1 MSRPVTLES
10 VMSLLVVGSVA
21 YDVIELPGREP
32 VEVLGGSATW
42 FSTAA
47 SFLSRPVIVGV
58 VGIDFPEDD
67 LAFLEG
73 LGIDTSFIER
83 REGLTFRWHGRY
95 HDDMIG
101 RDSLKTELGVFA
113 DFSPLIPPELRDSDV
128 VCLGNI
134 KPDLQRLVMMQTR
147 LASFTALDTIECWI
161 DMYRQELLSMLPKT
175 SLLFLNDDEVRQLTG
190 ERNLFVA
197 ASRILEMGAKALVVK
212 KGEHGAILF
221 DSKGLKLY
229 PAYPVG
235 AVVDPTGAGDSFAGG
250 TLAYLDRIGEFDV
263 DAVRRALAVG
273 TVMASFCVE
282 GFGPRAFAR
291 VRPSD
296 IVARMTKYIEMTNID
311 GGRIISDID
320 L

>member
-1 MSRPVTLES
+1 
-10 VMSLLVVGSVA
+10 MSLLVVGSVA
-21 YDVIELPGREP
+21 YDVIELPGHEP

-47 SFLSRPVIVGV
+47 SFLSRPKIVAV
-58 VGIDFPEDD
+58 VGTDFPEDD
-67 LAFLEG
+67 MHFLEG
-73 LGIDTSFIER
+73 RGIDTSHIER
-83 REGLTFRWHGRY
+83 REGETFRWHARY

-113 DFSPLIPPELRDSDV
+113 DFSPVIPAELRDSDV

-134 KPDLQRLVMMQTR
+134 KPDLQKLVMMQTR
-147 LASFTALDTIECWI
+147 NARFTALDTIECWI
-161 DMYRQELLSMLPKT
+161 DMYRQELVSMMPHA

-190 ERNLFVA
+190 QASVFSA
-197 ASRILEMGAKALVVK
+197 ASLILEMGVKALVVK

-221 DSKGLKLY
+221 DSRGVKLF
-229 PAYPVG
+229 PAYPVE

-250 TLAYLDRIGEFDV
+250 TLAYLDRIGEFGV

-296 IVARMTKYIEMTNID
+296 LAARLKKYVEMVNID
-311 GGRIISDID
+311 GETILSDIS